1 MEVFHLRY
9 FAAVAE
15 NLSFSR
21 AARELHMAVSPL
33 SRRVRDL
40 ERELD
45 VRLFERDSHN
55 VALTSAGSA
64 LLPLAREALARFD
77 EIPRRLRQELGTQPR
92 VMHVGIAPALNEQ
105 LRNRLKEFEG
115 AQRSEETQRS
125 EQTQPSEQ
133 TQRFEV
139 RRWPGGSLDLAGQV
153 RRQELELALV
163 HLPVHVADVQVREVM
178 REPVGAVLPA
188 AEFAGRSSVS
198 LAELADH
205 VFVRPGSGMNPTYFE
220 QLEVRMAAA
229 GVHRWTTLNSLD
241 YSGTAE
247 FVASGGAFAI
257 TILGGGESPSG
268 PRRDDVV
275 VRDDVVALP
284 FADFEPVLATGLIYR
299 TDRAAPGG
307 DLHELLTA
315 AIAAL
320 G

>member
-55 VALTSAGSA
+55 VALTPAGSA

-77 EIPRRLRQELGTQPR
+77 EIPRRLRQELGAQPA
-92 VMHVGIAPALNEQ
+92 VVHIGIAPALNER
-105 LRNRLKEFEG
+105 LRNLLKEFE
-115 AQRSEETQRS
+115 AA
-125 EQTQPSEQ
+125 
-133 TQRFEV
+133 QRFEV

-247 FVASGGAFAI
+247 FVASGGAFAV
-257 TILGGGESPSG
+257 TILGSGESLSG
-268 PRRDDVV
+268 PR
-275 VRDDVVALP
+275 RDDVVALP
-284 FADFEPVLATGLIYR
+284 FADFEPALSTGLIYR
-299 TDRAAPGG
+299 CDRAAPGG
-307 DLHELLTA
+307 DLHELLTE
-315 AIAAL
+315 AITAL